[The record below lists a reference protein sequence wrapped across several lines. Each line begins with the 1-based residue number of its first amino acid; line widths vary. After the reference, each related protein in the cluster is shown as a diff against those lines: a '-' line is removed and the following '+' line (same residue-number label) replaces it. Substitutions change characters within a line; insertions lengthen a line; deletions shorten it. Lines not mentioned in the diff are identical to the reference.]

1 MSDLNIG
8 FINVLILVALFY
20 LIYTVAKLDERTKGL
35 QYRLGRIE
43 EQVGVKNDVLD
54 EEISSLLEEG
64 KKVEAVKRVRETL
77 GLSLVEAK
85 QYVDHIET

>member
-1 MSDLNIG
+1 MSDVNIG
-8 FINVLILVALFY
+8 FINILILVALFY

-35 QYRLGRIE
+35 QYLLGRIA
-43 EQVGVKNDVLD
+43 EQVGVKNDILD

>member
-1 MSDLNIG
+1 MNIG
-8 FINVLILVALFY
+8 FINILILVALFY

-35 QYRLGRIE
+35 QYLLGRIA
-43 EQVGVKNDVLD
+43 EQVGVKNDILD